1 MMPEDLLEGLPIG
14 LLILGPQ
21 GSLVLS
27 NSCARSICER
37 LPPASEPAPPHFSCP
52 NFLPQ
57 PIRRMCRAVIES
69 RDLFP
74 EQPVIIEDVLPL
86 DSFTTLQ
93 IRARWLEL
101 ETDSYLLVMLQ
112 TEPQAQPIGEV
123 QPFQLTHREAEVWQL
138 RRAGYPY
145 KAIAAQLK
153 ITLNTVKKHIKN
165 IHAKR
170 ELAKWLEE

>member
-14 LLILGPQ
+14 LLILGQQ
-21 GSLVLS
+21 GTLVLS
-27 NSCARSICER
+27 NSCARSICDR
-37 LPPASEPAPPHFSCP
+37 LPKASEPAPSHFPCP

-74 EQPVIIEDVLPL
+74 EQPVIIEDVVPL
-86 DSFTTLQ
+86 DAFTTIQ

-101 ETDSYLLVMLQ
+101 ETDSYLLVMLE
-112 TEPQAQPIGEV
+112 TEQAAPISDT
-123 QPFQLTHREAEVWQL
+123 QQFQLTEREAEVWQL
-138 RRAGYPY
+138 RQAGYPY
-145 KAIAAQLK
+145 KAIATQLQ

-165 IHAKR
+165 IYAKR
-170 ELAKWLEE
+170 AVAKWLSE

>member
-14 LLILGPQ
+14 LLIFGPQ
-21 GSLVLS
+21 GTLILS
-27 NSCARSICER
+27 NSCARSICNQ
-37 LPPASEPAPPHFSCP
+37 LPKASEPVPPQFACP
-52 NFLPQ
+52 YFLPQ

-74 EQPVIIEDVLPL
+74 EQPVIIEDVVPL
-86 DSFTTLQ
+86 DSFTTIQ
-93 IRARWLEL
+93 IRARWLKL
-101 ETDSYLLVMLQ
+101 ETDSYLLVMLE
-112 TEPQAQPIGEV
+112 TEPQNEFMPHQ
-123 QPFQLTHREAEVWQL
+123 QLQLTEREAEVWQL

-145 KAIAAQLK
+145 KAIAAQLQ

-170 ELAKWLEE
+170 TVDRWLQE

>member
-27 NSCARSICER
+27 NSCARSICAR
-37 LPPASEPAPPHFSCP
+37 LPKASEPPLPHFPCP

-57 PIRRMCRAVIES
+57 PIRRMCQAVIES

-74 EQPVIIEDVLPL
+74 ERPVIIEDVVPL
-86 DSFTTLQ
+86 DSFTTIQ

-101 ETDSYLLVMLQ
+101 ETDSYLLVMLE
-112 TEPQAQPIGEV
+112 TEPQAQPLSEA
-123 QPFQLTHREAEVWQL
+123 PHQLTDREAEVWQL

-145 KAIAAQLK
+145 KAIAAQLQ
-153 ITLNTVKKHIKN
+153 ITLNTVKKHIKS

-170 ELAKWLEE
+170 EVAKWLSE